1 MANQQCR
8 RDCTTGINCCMTSNP
23 CLNGGICLPPSSNS
37 QKRFR
42 CKCPDGYEGKRCHV
56 MKCSLGY
63 TGERCEQPIKSCR
76 GYGNGSRVPGNYTL
90 IDGDLRPFQV
100 FCDFDTN
107 SSMTWTLILSYK
119 LKYKIEFIRTPLS
132 ANSPKNQNEPSWS
145 RYRLSKSAMESIQKD
160 SVQWRLTCRYE
171 TDGVVYTDY
180 LRALNKEANILTFMG
195 NGECVKMEF
204 INIRGQSCIACTA
217 RFWQLLDKILHTDS
231 FYTRNCE
238 FKPVG
243 SVRCSGQGED
253 NFGYYDCINIKHR
266 CTSSEE
272 ATTQTWFGGGD

>member
-1 MANQQCR
+1 
-8 RDCTTGINCCMTSNP
+8 
-23 CLNGGICLPPSSNS
+23 
-37 QKRFR
+37 
-42 CKCPDGYEGKRCHV
+42 
-56 MKCSLGY
+56 MKCSPGY

-76 GYGNGSRVPGNYTL
+76 GYGNESRVPGNYTL

-132 ANSPKNQNEPSWS
+132 ADSPKNQNEPSWS

-180 LRALNKEANILTFMG
+180 LRALDKEANILTFMG

-204 INIRGQSCIACTA
+204 INIHA
-217 RFWQLLDKILHTDS
+217 W
-231 FYTRNCE
+231 
-238 FKPVG
+238 
-243 SVRCSGQGED
+243 
-253 NFGYYDCINIKHR
+253 
-266 CTSSEE
+266 
-272 ATTQTWFGGGD
+272 